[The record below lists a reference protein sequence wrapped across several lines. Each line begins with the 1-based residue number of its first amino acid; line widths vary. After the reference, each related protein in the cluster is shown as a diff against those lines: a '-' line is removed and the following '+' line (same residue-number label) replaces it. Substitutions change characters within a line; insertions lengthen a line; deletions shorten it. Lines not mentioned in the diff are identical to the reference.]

1 MIIYPD
7 SKTDSVTS
15 EYIDKL
21 ISDKKHVFMLIYMDR
36 CGPCNAT
43 RPEWAKLENLLLPT
57 YADRDDVAIINIERQ
72 IVPKL
77 KSSVGNIDGFPSL
90 KYITDNGKTITE
102 YEDSLI
108 KTKDRSSDS
117 FLNWIES
124 IIMPVVS
131 DVSSSSSVKMDNG
144 NDDIFRST
152 KSRSKNRRKTR
163 KYTRRRNNKSKRKS
177 KTKTKTKTKS
187 KSYSK

>member
-124 IIMPVVS
+124 IIIPVVS
-131 DVSSSSSVKMDNG
+131 DVSSSSVYNG
-144 NDDIFRST
+144 NNDDVFRSKSRS
-152 KSRSKNRRKTR
+152 KSRSKNSRKTR

-177 KTKTKTKTKS
+177 KTKTK
-187 KSYSK
+187 SYSK

>member
-21 ISDKKHVFMLIYMDR
+21 ISDKKHVFILIYMEG

-43 RPEWAKLENLLLPT
+43 RPEWAKLENLLNPS
-57 YADRDDVAIINIERQ
+57 YSDRDDVAVINIERQ
-72 IVPKL
+72 MVPKL
-77 KSSVGNIDGFPSL
+77 KSSLGNIDGFPSL
-90 KYITDNGKTITE
+90 KYITDKGKTITE

-131 DVSSSSSVKMDNG
+131 EVSSSSVKTNNDN
-144 NDDIFRST
+144 NVLLLHANTMPKSRA
-152 KSRSKNRRKTR
+152 KSRSKKHRKTR
-163 KYTRRRNNKSKRKS
+163 KYKRRRNTKSKRA
-177 KTKTKTKTKS
+177 TKS
-187 KSYSK
+187 KNYSK